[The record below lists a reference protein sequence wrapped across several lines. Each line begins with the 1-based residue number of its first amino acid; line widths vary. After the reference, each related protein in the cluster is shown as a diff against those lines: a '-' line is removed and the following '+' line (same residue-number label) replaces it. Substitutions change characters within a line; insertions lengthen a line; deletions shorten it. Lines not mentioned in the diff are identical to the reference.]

1 MNERE
6 LKRIIKEEIM
16 KEMDIT
22 TGLAVAGGAFLAYK
36 GLAYLVAIVSGIKEG
51 IKAGLEDANFRKRS
65 LETLILDPKVLPIL
79 KKLRDASKG
88 SKDDI
93 INAIASGDLDTAAEI
108 MKESGI
114 LTPEEIKTIE
124 EKFNFHKG
132 MQKLHHTAVSMK
144 RGLPDR

>member
-1 MNERE
+1 M
-6 LKRIIKEEIM
+6 
-16 KEMDIT
+16 
-22 TGLAVAGGAFLAYK
+22 
-36 GLAYLVAIVSGIKEG
+36 VAIVSGIKEG
-51 IKAGLEDANFRKRS
+51 IKAGLEDVNFQKRS

-132 MQKLHHTAVSMK
+132 MQKLHRTVTSMK
-144 RGLPDR
+144 HGLPDR